1 MSPGH
6 KYNRA
11 AWAAARRR
19 ERALAD
25 KAALLERVRRVC
37 NTPEMDA
44 LVRALG
50 DPPAWDAL
58 VRGAGV
64 TTVLFPKPAPGD
76 A

>member
-1 MSPGH
+1 MRSPGH

-25 KAALLERVRRVC
+25 KAALLERVRKVC

-44 LVRALG
+44 LVLSIGVVNPEMRL
-50 DPPAWDAL
+50 L
-58 VRGAGV
+58 RLFGA
-64 TTVLFPKPAPGD
+64 P
-76 A
+76 